1 MTATHRYAYRL
12 GEYSFAA
19 VEGNYQRLCNVLR
32 PDDKFVGLAYVWG
45 PIIAMG
51 VSLALV
57 VIGIWVD
64 TFAFTFEGISGYL
77 LGESRTRSY
86 SVITL
91 GLAIPAST
99 PEPGTSGI
107 VFLTGV
113 YFLVTPLTI
122 LAYYSILIVLWC
134 APLSPRLHTHFFIAA
149 QVLSGFSGLEVF
161 VVSLLVGSVQI
172 HRFVQAVIGDKCD
185 LLNAIIQQ
193 LPISKDIPGPK
204 TCYNVT
210 ANLKG
215 GFYILVVAAIIS
227 AVTGRIMLSRCRKA
241 LLSSGDGGLPLQWKD
256 GEVAF
261 QNQITQSTEDRDDDS
276 VYGE

>member
-1 MTATHRYAYRL
+1 
-12 GEYSFAA
+12 
-19 VEGNYQRLCNVLR
+19 
-32 PDDKFVGLAYVWG
+32 
-45 PIIAMG
+45 MG

-64 TFAFTFEGISGYL
+64 TFAFTFEGMSGYV

-161 VVSLLVGSVQI
+161 VVSLFVGSLEI
-172 HRFVQAVIGDKCD
+172 HRFVQAIVGDKCD

-210 ANLKG
+210 ANLRG

-241 LLSSGDGGLPLQWKD
+241 LLSSKDGGLPLEWKD
-256 GEVAF
+256 GVVAF
-261 QNQITQSTEDRDDDS
+261 QNQITESTEDRDDDS